1 MIKREKKL
9 ILFIVGITVLNAVI
23 FPLINLSTV
32 AQCF

>member
-1 MIKREKKL
+1 MAKKEKKM
-9 ILFIVGITVLNAVI
+9 ILFIVGITVFNAVI